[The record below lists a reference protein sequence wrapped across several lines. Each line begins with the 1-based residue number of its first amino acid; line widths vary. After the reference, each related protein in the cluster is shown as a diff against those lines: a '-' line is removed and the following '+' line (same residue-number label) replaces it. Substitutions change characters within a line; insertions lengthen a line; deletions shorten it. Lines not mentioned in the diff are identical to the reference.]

1 MSDSQAIGE
10 TPLAVEHEGRPE
22 LRHHFADVEQQR
34 NAASLG
40 MWWFLGTEI
49 MFFGGMFCGYLI
61 YRRVYFP
68 EFAVASRS
76 LDLIVGTVNTA
87 VLICSSLTVAQ
98 AVRAAQLG
106 KRMLQVKL
114 LLATLFFGLVFLG
127 VKGYEWRNKYVEHH
141 IPTFADYNVI
151 GPQGSEGDLFY
162 KNLPFLGKTSE
173 FHDVD
178 KMLNDP
184 SKAGE
189 LRRHTEE
196 LQQHTKIFY
205 TLYFALTGMHALHMV
220 VGVGIFTVITV
231 MAYRGK
237 FTPEYHTP
245 LEIAGL
251 YWHFVDIVWI
261 YLFPLLYLIDRRPG
275 A

>member
-1 MSDSQAIGE
+1 LSDSPAVGT
-10 TPLAVEHEGRPE
+10 TPLEVEHESRPE

-61 YRRVYFP
+61 YRRWFFE
-68 EFAVASRS
+68 EFAAASRS
-76 LDLIVGTVNTA
+76 LDLKVGTFNTV
-87 VLICSSLTVAQ
+87 VLICSSLTVAMS
-98 AVRAAQLG
+98 VRAAQLG
-106 KRMLQVKL
+106 NRKLQVKML
-114 LLATLFFGLVFLG
+114 LLTLVFGLSFLG
-127 VKGYEWRNKYVEHH
+127 IKTYEWGNKYKEHH
-141 IPTFADYNVI
+141 IPTFDYNVI
-151 GPQGSEGDLFY
+151 GGEGDLI
-162 KNLPFLGKTSE
+162 KGNEQLLGI
-173 FHDVD
+173 D
-178 KMLNDP
+178 KVQNDP
-184 SKAGE
+184 VK
-189 LRRHTEE
+189 LRQRQAEIQE
-196 LQQHTKIFY
+196 HTKIFY
-205 TLYFALTGMHALHMV
+205 SLYFALTGMHAIHMI
-220 VGVGIFTVITV
+220 VGVGIFIVITW
-231 MAYRGK
+231 MAHKGR

>member
-1 MSDSQAIGE
+1 LSDSSVA
-10 TPLAVEHEGRPE
+10 EHTEHADRPE
-22 LRHHFADVEQQR
+22 LRHHFADEEQQR
-34 NAASLG
+34 NAAALG

-49 MFFGGMFCGYLI
+49 MVLGGMFCAYLI
-61 YRRVYFP
+61 YRLKYFP
-68 EFAVASRS
+68 EFAAASRS
-76 LDLIVGTVNTA
+76 LDLTVGTLNTA

-98 AVRAAQLG
+98 AVRAAQMG

-127 VKGYEWRNKYVEHH
+127 VKGYEWTKKYEEHH
-141 IPTFADYNVI
+141 IPTFDFNAKDLMRDNQKLFGLDKLQSDPVKLRAREADI
-151 GPQGSEGDLFY
+151 
-162 KNLPFLGKTSE
+162 
-173 FHDVD
+173 
-178 KMLNDP
+178 
-184 SKAGE
+184 
-189 LRRHTEE
+189 
-196 LQQHTKIFY
+196 QQHSKIFFS
-205 TLYFALTGMHALHMV
+205 LYFALTGMHAIHMI
-220 VGVGIFTVITV
+220 VGVGVFSVITW
-231 MAYRGK
+231 MAWKGR